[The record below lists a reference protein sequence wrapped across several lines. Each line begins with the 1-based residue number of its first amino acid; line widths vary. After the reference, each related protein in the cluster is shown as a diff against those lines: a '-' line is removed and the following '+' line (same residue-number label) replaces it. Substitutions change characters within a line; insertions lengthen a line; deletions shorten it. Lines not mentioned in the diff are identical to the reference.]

1 MAIVVMAG
9 LVAGLTVLVNGPWLR
24 VAHVAW
30 AGQQYTPGYQL
41 ERILGRLRGTQ
52 LLRVNTAA
60 LAADLAALPA
70 VADARVEALLPDRL
84 RVTITERKAAFVW
97 ATSAAQL
104 LCAADGT
111 AIGQLAPGSD
121 LPEEV
126 VGLPRIDDR
135 RIGSRNIIV
144 GDTLDPATLAAALR
158 LASIQPAALGSS
170 ATGVRVQLNDEYGF
184 VLIAVGGAWQA
195 AFGGYPTQANG
206 VEGAGSAGSVEQ
218 ITAQVA
224 AVRTLFSLQPEG
236 SVGWIDVRNPGKVY
250 WRP

>member
-24 VAHVAW
+24 VSHVAW

-52 LLRVNTAA
+52 LLRVDTAV

-70 VADARVEALLPDRL
+70 IADARVEALLPDRL
-84 RVTITERKAAFVW
+84 RVTITERRAAFVW
-97 ATSAAQL
+97 ITSAAQL
-104 LCAADGT
+104 LCVAEGT
-111 AIGQLAPGSD
+111 VIGQIALSAD
-121 LPEEV
+121 LPEDL

-135 RIGSRNIIV
+135 RLDSRNIIV
-144 GDTLDPATLAAALR
+144 GDVLDPATLDAALR
-158 LASIQPAALGSS
+158 LAAIQPAALGSS
-170 ATGVRVQLNDEYGF
+170 ATGVSVQLNDEYGF
-184 VLIAVGGAWQA
+184 VLIAVGAAWQA
-195 AFGGYPTQANG
+195 AFGGYPTRANG
-206 VEGAGSAGSVEQ
+206 VEGAGSPGSTDQ
-218 ITAQVA
+218 ILAQAA
-224 AVRTLFSLQPEG
+224 AVRTLFSLQPER